1 MTETQKLSMVFIHIP
16 KCGGTSVR
24 QALIEAGY
32 DSGRMG
38 HDTMKT
44 ALKYRSDIK
53 EFIVQVR
60 EPASRMVSAYNFMH
74 RQLLDFPERL
84 PWLEKYTNMEL
95 NNWIRLLL
103 LDEDLPNLEKRKP
116 LKEYA
121 AFSIHKLNSAAPH
134 EFAYHPRHSVRPQ
147 HCWVDHYMLPFKVF
161 KIENGD
167 IWNYF
172 YKLGLNV
179 YPLRLRASHA
189 TDKNPE
195 LKTVEDLTEESKY
208 IIYHKYIK
216 DYKLFDYEPI
226 I

>member
-38 HDTMKT
+38 HDTMKN

-60 EPASRMVSAYNFMH
+60 EPASRIVSAYNFMH

-95 NNWIRLLL
+95 NDWIRLLL
-103 LDEDLPNLEKRKP
+103 LDEDVPNLEKRKP
-116 LKEYA
+116 LKKDSFKGQDRASMRRDA
-121 AFSIHKLNSAAPH
+121 AKDKRAAARLKRSSSVPVDTSNSAQGFSFGTAPSAAQPAAQPPSQDPM
-134 EFAYHPRHSVRPQ
+134 FIGQ
-147 HCWVDHYMLPFKVF
+147 
-161 KIENGD
+161 
-167 IWNYF
+167 
-172 YKLGLNV
+172 
-179 YPLRLRASHA
+179 
-189 TDKNPE
+189 
-195 LKTVEDLTEESKY
+195 
-208 IIYHKYIK
+208 
-216 DYKLFDYEPI
+216 
-226 I
+226 